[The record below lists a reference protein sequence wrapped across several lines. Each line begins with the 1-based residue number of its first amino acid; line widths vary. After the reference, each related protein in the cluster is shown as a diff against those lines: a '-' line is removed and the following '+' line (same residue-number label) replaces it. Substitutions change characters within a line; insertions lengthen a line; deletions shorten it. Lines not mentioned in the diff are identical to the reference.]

1 MTLQKARII
10 FHSHMTAMQKR
21 KLTQYEQR
29 QLDTARAVLRRN
41 KRANP
46 HRRKTRKYG
55 GMASR
60 GNPGKSTRVKDGKK
74 VAHIYSRVLRI
85 EAQKGKPHGNCDIE
99 CKKCGHKY
107 FHDFRSAKKI
117 KMIGL
122 HPGQVFRVP
131 RGCWPLLIIG

>member
-1 MTLQKARII
+1 MTLQRAKLI
-10 FHSHMTAMQKR
+10 FHTHMIAMQKR
-21 KLTQYEQR
+21 KLTRYEQA
-29 QLDTARAVLRRN
+29 QLDTARAVLRG
-41 KRANP
+41 
-46 HRRKTRKYG
+46 HRRR
-55 GMASR
+55 
-60 GNPGKSTRVKDGKK
+60 NPGKSTRGKQGKK

-122 HPGQVFRVP
+122 HPGQVFKVP
-131 RGCWPLLIIG
+131 AGCWPLLIIG